1 MHTKDYQIYIF
12 FLINFFN
19 SHIFH
24 MHVIYS
30 NRKRPLWTFLR
41 NFMKISHWC
50 NWSKSTKLGCRAEGI
65 LMALKMGP
73 LNISYICKQERLIP
87 VAVPLDSSL
96 CRLQNR
102 DQLFKGWIKLTTRE
116 ISIHWINVDKTDC
129 TIHWIMIY
137 PLESIIQSL
146 INWRQPAISGK
157 PNNCYI
163 NSVLT
168 NNNQNWHLI
177 RWYPYKYKTL
187 KKLILL

>member
-1 MHTKDYQIYIF
+1 MIYIPYLWDLVMHTKDYQIYNF

-41 NFMKISHWC
+41 NFKICHWC
-50 NWSKSTKLGCRAEGI
+50 NWAEGI
-65 LMALKMGP
+65 LMALKMGL

-87 VAVPLDSSL
+87 MAVPLDSSL

-102 DQLFKGWIKLTTRE
+102 DLLFKGWIKLTTRE
-116 ISIHWINVDKTDC
+116 ISIQWINVDKTDC

-137 PLESIIQSL
+137 ILESIIQSL
-146 INWRQPAISGK
+146 IT
-157 PNNCYI
+157 CY
-163 NSVLT
+163 
-168 NNNQNWHLI
+168 
-177 RWYPYKYKTL
+177 
-187 KKLILL
+187 